1 MEIRP
6 LSTRLIKPNFY
17 VSPSYRRS
25 TKRSLETGNIF
36 KTTKSP
42 VSQSRNRVCAK
53 EKHETNELTGVRFP
67 IAKLT
72 SRALQSRQTAF
83 ANAYELILLKKFW
96 MEVLLITSLRNSVL
110 SLKYRKSHDTRSRM
124 PYCPPI
130 LCASCKKYT
139 FENLS

>member
-42 VSQSRNRVCAK
+42 VSQSRNCVCAK

-72 SRALQSRQTAF
+72 SRAPQSQQTAF
-83 ANAYELILLKKFW
+83 ANAYEFILIKKILDGRAPDNLSEKHDLECLIALPFYVPAARSILLK
-96 MEVLLITSLRNSVL
+96 IS
-110 SLKYRKSHDTRSRM
+110 
-124 PYCPPI
+124 
-130 LCASCKKYT
+130 A
-139 FENLS
+139 NLYGLDRVRQI